1 MCEGHVVSAATLA
14 PKAQRAQ
21 TGGTPLPERG
31 GSAGPRSADARPP
44 PAPAPSG
51 ARRPAAARP
60 PRGCS
65 GRSPC
70 SSADVPHAEGPS

>member
-1 MCEGHVVSAATLA
+1 MCEGRVVSAGTLA

-44 PAPAPSG
+44 PA
-51 ARRPAAARP
+51 RLEAARDAP
-60 PRGCS
+60 LVHPRTCLTPKVP
-65 GRSPC
+65 R
-70 SSADVPHAEGPS
+70 DVSRWRGH